1 MSSVCTLGYWDL
13 PGKNEFQAQGPV
25 PLVDTTRE
33 LGSRSLSKRL
43 QLGNKSA
50 LQGCEWK
57 RIPLRYCSLNVQCGK
72 ILTSAPGLT
81 GLGPTPLLSMTS
93 VPRKEKVPPLLGDS
107 PQRLAS

>member
-33 LGSRSLSKRL
+33 LGSRSLSVSSLEINLPYRE
-43 QLGNKSA
+43 
-50 LQGCEWK
+50 GCEWK
-57 RIPLRYCSLNVQCGK
+57 RIPLCYRSLNVQCGK

-107 PQRLAS
+107 PQRLAP

>member
-50 LQGCEWK
+50 LQG
-57 RIPLRYCSLNVQCGK
+57 
-72 ILTSAPGLT
+72 GL
-81 GLGPTPLLSMTS
+81 
-93 VPRKEKVPPLLGDS
+93 
-107 PQRLAS
+107 